1 MATLKF
7 SVKLHK
13 DGTGSVI
20 DILTGHP
27 SYASG
32 VILRHLPECTRDLC
46 QLANILDV
54 RRRALLKE

>member
-32 VILRHLPECTRDLC
+32 VILRHLPEGDARPLPTR
-46 QLANILDV
+46 
-54 RRRALLKE
+54 EHP

>member
-32 VILRHLPECTRDLC
+32 VILRHLPEGVRATF
-46 QLANILDV
+46 ANSRTSLTCAV
-54 RRRALLKE
+54 GLS